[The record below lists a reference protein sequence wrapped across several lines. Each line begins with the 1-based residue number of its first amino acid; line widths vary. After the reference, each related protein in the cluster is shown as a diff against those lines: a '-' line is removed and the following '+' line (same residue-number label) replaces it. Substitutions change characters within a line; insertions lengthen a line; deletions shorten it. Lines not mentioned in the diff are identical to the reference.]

1 VYAEPEELHK
11 KKLVFDQLQEE
22 LSLSQSSINC
32 ILQDSE
38 GYLWIGTWS
47 GLIRYDGYTTT
58 VFHSENQ
65 PGKLQSNKIL
75 TLYEDRSGFLW
86 IGTHMG
92 GLFRYNKNNSTFEK
106 FVHDEYDASSLS
118 NNNIRAIQE
127 DADGNLWIG
136 TESGI
141 SILNKDGSGFSHIN
155 TKNSPTLTHDFI
167 T

>member
-1 VYAEPEELHK
+1 MNSLIFMKRKVAANTKNHHSSPWMSLVMILLLPFCVYAQPEELHK

-106 FVHDEYDASSLS
+106 F
-118 NNNIRAIQE
+118 
-127 DADGNLWIG
+127 
-136 TESGI
+136 
-141 SILNKDGSGFSHIN
+141 
-155 TKNSPTLTHDFI
+155 THD
-167 T
+167 

>member
-1 VYAEPEELHK
+1 MKPNPAANRESYATLLWMSMLVILLLPVYSQAQPEDLYK
-11 KKLVFDQLQEE
+11 KKLIFDQLQEE

-75 TLYEDRSGFLW
+75 TLYEDQSGFLW

-92 GLFRYNKNNSTFEK
+92 GLFRYTK
-106 FVHDEYDASSLS
+106 
-118 NNNIRAIQE
+118 
-127 DADGNLWIG
+127 
-136 TESGI
+136 
-141 SILNKDGSGFSHIN
+141 IN
-155 TKNSPTLTHDFI
+155 TPFE
-167 T
+167 